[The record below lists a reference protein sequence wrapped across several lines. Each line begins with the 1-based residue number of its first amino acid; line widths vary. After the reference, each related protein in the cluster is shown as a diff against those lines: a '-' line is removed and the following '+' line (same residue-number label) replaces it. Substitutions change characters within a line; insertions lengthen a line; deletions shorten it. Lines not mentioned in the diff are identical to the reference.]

1 MTTPNHHVALRAELL
16 LGRRKLNTRFHN
28 LPPRT
33 LKRGELMVTATSSAD
48 VIYYLSAGWACQF
61 REFAASDQAIVDVY
75 LPGDVIGLDAVWWP
89 LPSEKVMSLTSVV
102 VEVVI
107 EAKHALFDLMTCR
120 STALYIAWLLG
131 ERQRRTNRHVAA
143 ISSLDASG
151 RVATMLLD
159 FHRRLSRSEL
169 ITSSMYNLPLTQTQI
184 AAYLGLTAAHVNRVL
199 RSFRQER
206 IATLE
211 NYCLTIF
218 DLERLTRLA
227 EDDSITSLGEGLF
240 DEPTTRIVSLMK

>member
-1 MTTPNHHVALRAELL
+1 
-16 LGRRKLNTRFHN
+16 
-28 LPPRT
+28 
-33 LKRGELMVTATSSAD
+33 MVTATSSAD

>member
-1 MTTPNHHVALRAELL
+1 
-16 LGRRKLNTRFHN
+16 
-28 LPPRT
+28 
-33 LKRGELMVTATSSAD
+33 
-48 VIYYLSAGWACQF
+48 
-61 REFAASDQAIVDVY
+61 
-75 LPGDVIGLDAVWWP
+75 
-89 LPSEKVMSLTSVV
+89 
-102 VEVVI
+102 
-107 EAKHALFDLMTCR
+107 
-120 STALYIAWLLG
+120 
-131 ERQRRTNRHVAA
+131 
-143 ISSLDASG
+143 
-151 RVATMLLD
+151 MLLD